1 MDWKN
6 YAGQHALADFVPLE
20 HQGARMMVRR
30 GYEDAARLLVERKN
44 LPTVEMLGGG
54 REAHPVVVLPTGE
67 KAVVRRYHRGGL
79 MQRVNKARY
88 FGGNRAFD
96 ELRAAERA
104 RAGGVRTPVVV
115 AAIERPARVAGY
127 RAWLATVLLSGGLNL
142 AAWLAA
148 ETDEARRSGVLREAG
163 RQTALMHAAGVAHA
177 DLNLRNL
184 LVMPADGGDEVYLLD
199 FDKATVSATPVSRTR
214 RERDLRRLARSARK
228 LEAGLGPEHWAVFR
242 EGYGEDWPPGVDLAK
257 VPKEERGKDA

>member
-1 MDWKN
+1 MSPSSTP
-6 YAGQHALADFVPLE
+6 AEAPLADFVPMQDGRTRLL
-20 HQGARMMVRR
+20 VRR
-30 GYEDAARLLVERKN
+30 GWEDAAEHLSDPDQVQSEE
-44 LPTVEMLGGG
+44 VVAGG
-54 REAHPVVVLPTGE
+54 REAHPIATLPNGARVVI
-67 KAVVRRYHRGGL
+67 RRYRRGGML
-79 MQRVNKARY
+79 RLVNRGLY

-115 AAIERPARVAGY
+115 AAIERPARLAGY

-148 ETDEARRSGVLREAG
+148 KADGERRMAVLREAG

-184 LVMPADGGDEVYLLD
+184 LVIPAEGEDEVYLLD
-199 FDKATVSATPVSRTR
+199 FDKAAVSAEPVPPAR

-228 LEAGLGPEHWAVFR
+228 LEAGLGPEHWSVFR
-242 EGYGEDWPPGVDLAK
+242 EGYGDDWPPGLDLAR
-257 VPKEERGKDA
+257 VKEKD